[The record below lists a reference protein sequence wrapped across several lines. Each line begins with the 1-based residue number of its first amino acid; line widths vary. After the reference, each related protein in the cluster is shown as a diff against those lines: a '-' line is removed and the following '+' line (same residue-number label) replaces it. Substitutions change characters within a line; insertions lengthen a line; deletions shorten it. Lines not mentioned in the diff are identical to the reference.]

1 MEILETLRSAT
12 RWMIR
17 AYNESQINRSVCI
30 VDLNDR
36 KVYIVLLQVNIGDF
50 SICAESDDDK
60 KDQKLSNLL
69 NYLTAQCITVVT
81 VGMIITQPVELDT
94 FNL

>member
-1 MEILETLRSAT
+1 
-12 RWMIR
+12 MIR